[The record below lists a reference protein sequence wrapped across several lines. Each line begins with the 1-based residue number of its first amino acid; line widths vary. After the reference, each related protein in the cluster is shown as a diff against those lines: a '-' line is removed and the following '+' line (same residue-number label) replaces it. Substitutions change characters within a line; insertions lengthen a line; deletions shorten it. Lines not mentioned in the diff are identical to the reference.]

1 MKARIFIVRAF
12 VLAMVLAPS
21 TLWASARHLGVS
33 SCRVEKAH
41 YRASHTSRQRGRTL
55 GQLVAA
61 MPRHHAPA
69 PRLHR
74 IRGKKINVQS
84 GLVFMAR
91 SYAPTRFD
99 ISDAQVGQQ
108 DLDGPNP
115 SRGPPSQFSL

>member
-41 YRASHTSRQRGRTL
+41 YRASHISRQRGRSL

-61 MPRHHAPA
+61 MPRHPFYQQSLRDHVIDLAKIYRALNYPA
-69 PRLHR
+69 EAVRL
-74 IRGKKINVQS
+74 
-84 GLVFMAR
+84 AR
-91 SYAPTRFD
+91 EDRKS
-99 ISDAQVGQQ
+99 VV
-108 DLDGPNP
+108 
-115 SRGPPSQFSL
+115 